1 MLAAGDEGSSEIAMT
16 TKLPA
21 RDKHAIPP
29 SETEDNLND
38 YPVAEVKRGRGR
50 PVGPS
55 GVRMTEQHRLKI
67 QNSNILSILLR
78 HVQGTEQISQSRAT
92 VGLGLLRKV
101 LPDLSQQQQV
111 GADGGPIQHQHIGKI
126 VIEVIG

>member
-1 MLAAGDEGSSEIAMT
+1 MTSAG
-16 TKLPA
+16 KRPA

-29 SETEDNLND
+29 GEAKANTE
-38 YPVAEVKRGRGR
+38 VAEVKRGRGR

-55 GVRMTEQHRLKI
+55 GVRMSEHHRLKI

-78 HVQGTEQISQSRAT
+78 HVQGTEEISQSRAM
-92 VGLGLLRKV
+92 VGLGLLKKV
-101 LPDLSQQQQV
+101 MPDLSRQEQT
-111 GADGGPIQHQHIGKI
+111 GADGGPLQVQNIGKI